1 VLHNKYKIVR
11 KNYGWFKRKFD
22 ILFKYIKPRHQNIL
36 LESEFARPLMRDD
49 AFVDLVFR
57 IADLEAHKKKRRA
70 HYYNPFTGDITL
82 YRGLEESSKEM
93 PWLCAIC
100 KVDIVSRIDDFEPSN
115 FLCVDCKEVHA
126 DAELVDVRI
135 KDSSVKF
142 TNYCKKHLSTEQNRY
157 ISYLRREMKRE
168 IKRKKSD

>member
-82 YRGLEESSKEM
+82 
-93 PWLCAIC
+93 
-100 KVDIVSRIDDFEPSN
+100 
-115 FLCVDCKEVHA
+115 
-126 DAELVDVRI
+126 
-135 KDSSVKF
+135 
-142 TNYCKKHLSTEQNRY
+142 
-157 ISYLRREMKRE
+157 
-168 IKRKKSD
+168 